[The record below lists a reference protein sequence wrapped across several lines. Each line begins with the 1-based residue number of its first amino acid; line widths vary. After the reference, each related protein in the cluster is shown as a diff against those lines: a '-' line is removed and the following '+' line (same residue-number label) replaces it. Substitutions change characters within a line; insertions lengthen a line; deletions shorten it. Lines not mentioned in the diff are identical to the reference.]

1 MTPNPYIIFLYLHQH
16 HYFTKTLPIPYPIT
30 MQPLVSNLNP
40 NAQPFFPQNT
50 NNSHN
55 HQQQHKLIPKRTTK
69 TSRRRGNVTQFP
81 NTIDEVQASR
91 ITTVMIRHIPN
102 QLRFGDLLHLLDEH
116 CYEINKSVDD
126 PADWSKFDF
135 LYLPM
140 DYKKHAMERRMSN
153 LGYAFVNFTTPSA
166 AFKFYKQFQG
176 FEWSVT
182 ENRKICEI
190 NAAHVQGR
198 DKLERIFCQKVFRS
212 NSHKFRPIVFY
223 KGRDGFNRRMKGT
236 PLGIHVRGLPFT

>member
-1 MTPNPYIIFLYLHQH
+1 MTPNPPVIFLYLHQH

-30 MQPLVSNLNP
+30 MQPHASNLNP
-40 NAQPFFPQNT
+40 NAQPFYPQ
-50 NNSHN
+50 HN
-55 HQQQHKLIPKRTTK
+55 IVATPKTQSRVYVPKLTKK
-69 TSRRRGNVTQFP
+69 TSRRRANVTQFP
-81 NTIDEVQASR
+81 NTIDEAQASR

-102 QLRFGDLLHLLDEH
+102 QLRFGDLLHVLDEH

-140 DYKKHAMERRMSN
+140 DYRKHAMERRMSN
-153 LGYAFVNFTTPSA
+153 LGYAFVNFTSPSA

>member
-1 MTPNPYIIFLYLHQH
+1 
-16 HYFTKTLPIPYPIT
+16 
-30 MQPLVSNLNP
+30 MQPQVSNLNP
-40 NAQPFFPQNT
+40 NAQPFYPQHT
-50 NNSHN
+50 SNSHY
-55 HQQQHKLIPKRTTK
+55 QQDNLVPKRTKK
-69 TSRRRGNVTQFP
+69 TSRRRGDVQQFP
-81 NTIDEVQASR
+81 STIDEAEASR

-102 QLRFGDLLHLLDEH
+102 QLRFGDLLHVLDEH

-140 DYKKHAMERRMSN
+140 DYMKHAIERRMSN
-153 LGYAFVNFTTPSA
+153 LGYAFVNFTKPSA

-182 ENRKICEI
+182 QNRKTCEI
-190 NAAHVQGR
+190 NAAHFQGR
-198 DKLERIFCQKVFRS
+198 DTLDRVFSKKVFRS
-212 NSHKFRPIVFY
+212 TSHKFRPTVFY